1 MPQSP
6 IVTLVNS
13 PPPIQ
18 SPHSQDSP
26 EEEAELDETGTAD
39 VFARYHGESS
49 EVVFTLA
56 ASELKPSADARQ
68 RMFKISEAGVTSPD
82 LFPRRRAQFW
92 MCSKVRRTRYLSW
105 MFYLDEM

>member
-1 MPQSP
+1 MPRSP

-18 SPHSQDSP
+18 SPHSPDSP
-26 EEEAELDETGTAD
+26 EEDMEPDDAAAVHSD

-56 ASELKPSADARQ
+56 ASELKPSTDATR
-68 RMFKISEAGVTSPD
+68 RIFKIDETGVTSPH
-82 LFPRRRAQFW
+82 LFPKRRAQFW
-92 MCSKVRRTRYLSW
+92 MSSKVRTTRCLCW
-105 MFYLDEM
+105 I